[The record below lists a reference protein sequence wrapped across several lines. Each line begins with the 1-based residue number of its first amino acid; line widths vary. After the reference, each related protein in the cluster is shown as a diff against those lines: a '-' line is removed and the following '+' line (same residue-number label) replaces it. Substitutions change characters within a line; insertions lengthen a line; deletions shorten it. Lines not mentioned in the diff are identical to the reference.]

1 MSSAML
7 GSSATSPADTV
18 VQGNLL
24 VKGSITA
31 TASST
36 PTIATPGNLTVGGSS
51 TLTGP
56 VSAGSTLAVTGSSLL
71 TGPVSAGSTLAV
83 AGNINVAGSGV
94 IGTPS
99 TSTSLT
105 VNGNI
110 AQNNIAAANTFNGQS
125 NAFSGSVTVGGG
137 TGPGAGLVTANG
149 GIVSGGDV
157 IIGQSL
163 VPKTLTLNGNATVSG
178 YIGGGFIGN
187 FAPPIPSTGGAGNM
201 RFGNYVF
208 QWGRSNAGPT
218 GQSVTYG
225 TPYASNPVVIASIV
239 GASGSQ
245 FLSVTT
251 NTTTGFTFVSSTS
264 AGTGGDGACFWMAV
278 GLVV

>member
-36 PTIATPGNLTVGGSS
+36 PNIATPGNLTVGGSS

-56 VSAGSTLAVTGSSLL
+56 VSAGSTLAVTGAVTAASS
-71 TGPVSAGSTLAV
+71 LAV
-83 AGNINVAGSGV
+83 AGTLNVAGAGV
-94 IGTPS
+94 IGTPF

-110 AQNNIAAANTFNGQS
+110 AQNNTAAANTFNGQS

-137 TGPGAGLVTANG
+137 AGPAAGLVTANG

-157 IIGQSL
+157 IIGTTPI
-163 VPKTLTLNGNATVSG
+163 PKTLTLNGNATVSG